1 MMNNNDY
8 RVLSYKE
15 RWDVKHIM
23 MIQKRR
29 EKVEELKE
37 ITVLLIALM
46 VFLLVLQLI
55 PTQPQGHY
63 RYKNGNLDGS
73 GIFYEWVIDEE

>member
-1 MMNNNDY
+1 MRKYEDY
-8 RVLSYKE
+8 QVLSYKE
-15 RWDVKHIM
+15 RWEVRHIM

-55 PTQPQGHY
+55 PHQPQGHY